1 LDIGK
6 LGKAT
11 PIADVPFAKQNNTKK
26 LQHKKKTRNFQR
38 EKLRNYLNNQI
49 LKHPPVDELSCAH
62 YKQKN
67 FYQTMLWSL
76 LQI

>member
-26 LQHKKKTRNFQR
+26 LQHKKKNKKFSKGKA
-38 EKLRNYLNNQI
+38 EKL
-49 LKHPPVDELSCAH
+49 S
-62 YKQKN
+62 KQPN
-67 FYQTMLWSL
+67 FKTSTGR
-76 LQI
+76 